1 MSASLSDLRR
11 VYRRALR
18 DEVKLV
24 DSLPDYPSRQLL
36 DAAWSR
42 SEATN
47 EALRALQAHPDYH
60 AGAALHVV
68 A

>member
-24 DSLPDYPSRQLL
+24 DSLPDYPSPQLL
-36 DAAWSR
+36 DAAWR
-42 SEATN
+42 RAAATN
-47 EALRALQAHPDYH
+47 AALLALKAHPDYH
-60 AGAALHVV
+60 VGATLHVV